1 MPGKSKGTSIDK
13 GELAKISP
21 PKLRRIWNQVSMQDW
36 MHVLRVVHAS
46 NKWSLTGRRIMG
58 LCPFHQ
64 DKKPSFT
71 IDFDRQHAKCFS
83 PDCGKYFWD
92 PIRFYKEI
100 QATPMTYPEA
110 LAEMKDRFNIQLALK
125 TIKQMGKL
133 HAHRQMKRILYTVL
147 NGELTDVAHV
157 KPHNDILYG
166 QNTVRYLKHRQI
178 PDVYHCLP
186 IGILPPKNRLQKLI
200 DDYAARENID
210 SPWEQVEAYF
220 GKFLDDTLWLGALLF
235 FTGDSPSEI
244 GRIKIYGVPQ
254 FKNGIYMEDEKA
266 RAFIPDE
273 YELHNGIFGLFGAG
287 PYQPMFASKTIKS
300 FVLVEGEFD
309 ALSIMSRQFDSGDI
323 NFMVFSGGGGAVGSL
338 DLMRAFGFQVG
349 YVVPDRDK
357 PGDNYARAIL
367 QDTLKLSVRVFQWP
381 LTLDIPAKAP
391 EDKIDPDDA
400 VKFHGFEKVD
410 REFRKNENY
419 KLPYRWALERA
430 ERAMADIPEDDIRY
444 LTNVAAK
451 WGRFVRDNSEQQAYL
466 QEISKTYNV
475 NAGLILNEMIAGDDN
490 EEAFIERLRLVLSG
504 RLHVLHS
511 IRTGNSDVLRVF
523 DRITNEIYD
532 LFLNEPKK
540 IVATVELMMRKDLY
554 KFIRED
560 VGEPGFLLTYEEAVQ
575 DKQLVY
581 MKYSNALAGYL
592 AKAVARLASALP
604 AQSDVRPMAAGLHC
618 VVEGDG
624 QHDEEVTLYLVNG
637 MAMYKGLFDKAGQ
650 LLWKKLLGPADGN
663 YVVFADRDNRP
674 QTIYPLIKNADDLN
688 RDPGATIHD
697 LFEELRDVIRV
708 GWDFKHHHVTCDL
721 LTAIVM
727 QQFIANCLPRQPVL
741 MFTSEQSGGKSSFIG
756 GLLGGITNPN
766 LKVVPAIFMDNYTAA
781 GVRQSMNYSTVP
793 ICLDEFEDKGGNDRK
808 SQAVRACLL
817 VFRGLAN
824 AEGNTILGT
833 ASGRHQEFKI
843 HAPVNVAGIR
853 VLHDPA
859 DISRFIIVEM
869 DRKLKRPSPED
880 SIIQTFGLQKIR
892 RLRDLLP
899 RVMFRHAREVRQALY
914 DIADEY
920 RDGKGLLY
928 GRITRSREHYYGALA
943 IMKVAGIDYDRFIK
957 EYFKANKSNLERI
970 ATTSLSNDI
979 FTEVLNNP
987 EVRIPDIED
996 TRPRTINAVLSSDSP
1011 EVLNHSNSGCYY
1023 DKPTKWLIVDWA
1035 TAKYVVLKNT
1045 PHASKPLNV
1054 IKREAERCE
1063 YHVPDSQVLRTGVF
1077 ERLKGFL
1084 GRLASHRNI
1093 SVYRVN
1099 ALVEDTEQVNRRVVR
1114 GIEDIDYSSEYADQL
1129 ANISF
1134 PTPPGV
1140 DITDAKKTSKAG
1152 TSKKDSSGSK
1162 TDEGGEEKLDPDVD
1176 DHFSY

>member
-1 MPGKSKGTSIDK
+1 
-13 GELAKISP
+13 
-21 PKLRRIWNQVSMQDW
+21 
-36 MHVLRVVHAS
+36 
-46 NKWSLTGRRIMG
+46 
-58 LCPFHQ
+58 
-64 DKKPSFT
+64 
-71 IDFDRQHAKCFS
+71 
-83 PDCGKYFWD
+83 
-92 PIRFYKEI
+92 
-100 QATPMTYPEA
+100 MTYPEA
-110 LAEMKDRFNIQLALK
+110 LAEMKDRFNIRLPKK
-125 TIKQMGKL
+125 TIKQMSKL
-133 HAHRQMKRILYTVL
+133 HAHRQMKRILYTIL
-147 NGELTDVAHV
+147 NGELNDVAHI
-157 KPHNDILYG
+157 KPHNEILYG
-166 QNTVRYLKHRQI
+166 QNTIRYLKHRKV

-186 IGILPPKNRLQKLI
+186 LGILPNKHRLQKLVDEYTVREGI
-200 DDYAARENID
+200 DN
-210 SPWEQVEAYF
+210 PWEQIEAYF
-220 GKFLDDTLWLGALLF
+220 GKFLDDTLWLGALIF
-235 FTGDSPSEI
+235 FTGDSPNEI
-244 GRIKIYGVPQ
+244 GRVKLRAVPQ
-254 FKNGIYMEDEKA
+254 YKNGAFASPDEKGV
-266 RAFIPDE
+266 AFIPDE

-287 PYQPMFASKTIKS
+287 PYQPMFANKDVRS

-309 ALSIMSRQFDSGDI
+309 ALSIMARQFESGNI
-323 NFMVFSGGGGAVGSL
+323 NFMVFGGGGGAVGSL
-338 DLMRAFGFQVG
+338 DMMKTFGFQTA
-349 YVVPDRDK
+349 YLVPDRDK
-357 PGDNYARAIL
+357 AGESYAKEVL
-367 QDTLKLSVRVFQWP
+367 QDTVKIGVRVFQWP
-381 LTLDIPAKAP
+381 MALDITAKDAD
-391 EDKIDPDDA
+391 DKIDPDEA
-400 VKFHGFEKVD
+400 VLYHGLDKVD
-410 REFRKNENY
+410 AEFRRLDNY
-419 KLPYRWALERA
+419 KLPYRWAVERA
-430 ERAMADIPEDDIRY
+430 AAAMEGIPADDIRY

-451 WGRFVRDNSEQQAYL
+451 WGRYVRDNSEQQAYL
-466 QEISKTYNV
+466 QEVCKGFNV

-511 IRTGNSDVLRVF
+511 IRSGNSNILRVF
-523 DRITNEIYD
+523 DRVTNEIYD
-532 LFLNEPKK
+532 LPINEPKN
-540 IVATVELMMRKDLY
+540 IIATIELMMLKDLY

-560 VGEPGFLLTYEEAVQ
+560 VGEPGFLLSYEEAVQ

-581 MKYSNALAGYL
+581 MKYSNALAGYV
-592 AKAVARLASALP
+592 AKAVARLAGALP
-604 AQSDVRPMAAGLHC
+604 TQSEVRPMAAGLHC
-618 VVEGDG
+618 VLDGEGRNS
-624 QHDEEVTLYLVNG
+624 EEVTLYLVNG
-637 MAMYKGLFDKAGQ
+637 MDMHKGLFDKAGQ
-650 LLWKKLLGPADGN
+650 LVWNKLPGPADGN
-663 YVVFADRDNRP
+663 YVVYADQDNRP
-674 QTIYPLIKNADDLN
+674 QTIYPHIASAEDLN
-688 RDPGATIHD
+688 RDPEVSIHD
-697 LFEELRDVIRV
+697 IYQELRDVIRV

-727 QQFIANCLPRQPVL
+727 QQFVANCLPRQPVL

-833 ASGRHQEFKI
+833 ASGRHQEFKV

-880 SIIQTFGLQKIR
+880 AILQTFGLKKIR

-899 RVMFRHAREVRQALY
+899 LIMFRHARAIRQALY

-987 EVRIPDIED
+987 EVRIPDID
-996 TRPRTINAVLSSDSP
+996 DNRPRTINAVLSGDNP

-1023 DKPTKWLIVDWA
+1023 DKSTKWLVVDWA

-1045 PHASKPLNV
+1045 AHASKPLNV

-1063 YHVPDSQVLRTGVF
+1063 YHVPDGRVIKTGVF
-1077 ERLKGFL
+1077 DRLKGFL
-1084 GRLASHRNI
+1084 GRLASHRNV
-1093 SVYRVN
+1093 SVYRVD
-1099 ALVEDTEQVNRRVVR
+1099 ALVEDTESVNRRVIR
-1114 GIEDIDYSSEYADQL
+1114 GVEDIDYSSEYADQI
-1129 ANISF
+1129 ANMTF

-1140 DITDAKKTSKAG
+1140 TLVGDKNTSKAG
-1152 TSKKDSSGSK
+1152 TSKKSSSGSK
-1162 TDEGGEEKLDPDVD
+1162 SDEGGEEKLDPDVD
-1176 DHFSY
+1176 DGFSY